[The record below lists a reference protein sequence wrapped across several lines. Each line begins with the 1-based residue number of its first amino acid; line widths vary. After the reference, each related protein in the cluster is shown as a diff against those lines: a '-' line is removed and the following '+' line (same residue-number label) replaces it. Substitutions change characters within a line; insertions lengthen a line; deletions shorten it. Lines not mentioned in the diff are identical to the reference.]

1 MSIKGSPEWE
11 EHALHP
17 EKSDTAE
24 NRELQGPPGVGT
36 GGEPMA
42 AVESPGMRDP
52 FVEGTVEDRP
62 IGMTLET
69 DRDLHGGDDRG
80 VTGPHRP

>member
-1 MSIKGSPEWE
+1 MSHKSSPAGHG
-11 EHALHP
+11 HALP
-17 EKSDTAE
+17 PDKSAPAE
-24 NRELQGPPGVGT
+24 NRELEGPPGVGA
-36 GGEPMA
+36 GGEPMG
-42 AVESPGMRDP
+42 AVEAPGMRDP